1 MSLQEVSH
9 PADNLHRVT
18 CPKRPQ
24 RRLKAPV
31 KGVSQQILTE
41 DLILASA
48 WTFGAKTGS
57 GQISGDRAIVDLLI
71 VLVTSEILQLAKASR
86 GVSRW
91 VSRFL
96 MTFSCNEQ
104 APRAF
109 FLAPKQLLFYR
120 KRCQG
125 HQTKRMARPH
135 PKNSH

>member
-48 WTFGAKTGS
+48 WTFGAETRVRLNIRGS
-57 GQISGDRAIVDLLI
+57 SNCPPTDRLGHLRDFA
-71 VLVTSEILQLAKASR
+71 ASNSFR
-86 GVSRW
+86 LS
-91 VSRFL
+91 
-96 MTFSCNEQ
+96 
-104 APRAF
+104 APRLPKVCF
-109 FLAPKQLLFYR
+109 FFKAVSL
-120 KRCQG
+120 CS
-125 HQTKRMARPH
+125 ARE
-135 PKNSH
+135 S